1 MSRPAWP
8 ALWFVSLA
16 ACTAT
21 TDDVVVQLAPEVIS
35 SIDGTLSVRATAL
48 AQRAPGEKG
57 QTIEMSVVYQD
68 RNGIAH
74 DIAPIDGTTD
84 DKGVVDA
91 TFTGLTFDGTG
102 TVTATLLS
110 GGSGS
115 NPVMAGGMPVAA
127 EASFAVLDRSPPKVE
142 IVPPTGNLLH
152 VNTDATIQVHVT
164 DEIGV
169 SEVVFETTAI
179 ANGGGGGG
187 NNNNNGRQRST
198 VVASGSMDSM
208 VSFDVAVS
216 QNATVGTMVTLYA
229 LASDLSGNEA
239 AAVPVVVTVAQ

>member
-1 MSRPAWP
+1 MSRLAWP

-48 AQRAPGEKG
+48 AQRDPGDKG

-84 DKGVVDA
+84 DKGVVEG

-127 EASFAVLDRSPPKVE
+127 EASFAVLDRSPPKIE
-142 IVPPTGNLLH
+142 IVPPMGDLLH

-179 ANGGGGGG
+179 ANGGGGG
-187 NNNNNGRQRST
+187 NNNNGRQRST